1 MTSATKQGHSE
12 QYQTSQITLQIW
24 HPDCWTLQ
32 TTERVDAGLI
42 AHGIYEHDGI
52 VSGRFT
58 AYADTTADI
67 DKLAEAIEGSPLTS
81 EVKLINEYFNP
92 TLRTDAAGNAT
103 QELLVEYE
111 PNNSIHDA
119 FISRGFV
126 PEEEIR
132 VHDGYEYWTVILAE
146 SRGTI
151 QQRLD
156 EIRTEMDA
164 EITVEGMKSGQTDAG
179 HCAQSTQLSERQ
191 REVFELAQREGY
203 YTWPRECSASELAE
217 ALDISKTT
225 LLEHLRKAESKILG
239 QRD

>member
-1 MTSATKQGHSE
+1 MSSTPKRRSGE
-12 QYQTSQITLQIW
+12 QFQTSQITLQVW

-42 AHGIYEHDGI
+42 GHGVYQHDGI

-67 DKLAEAIEGSPLTS
+67 DELAEAIEGSPLTS

-132 VHDGYEYWTVILAE
+132 IHDGYEYWTVIVAE

-156 EIRTEMDA
+156 EIRTEMEA
-164 EITVEGMKSGQTDAG
+164 EITVEGMKSARTDSAHG
-179 HCAQSTQLSERQ
+179 SQSRQLSERQ
-191 REVFELAQREGY
+191 REVFELAKSEGY
-203 YTWPRECSASELAE
+203 YTWPRESSASALAE
-217 ALDISKTT
+217 ELGISKTT

-239 QRD
+239 EQD